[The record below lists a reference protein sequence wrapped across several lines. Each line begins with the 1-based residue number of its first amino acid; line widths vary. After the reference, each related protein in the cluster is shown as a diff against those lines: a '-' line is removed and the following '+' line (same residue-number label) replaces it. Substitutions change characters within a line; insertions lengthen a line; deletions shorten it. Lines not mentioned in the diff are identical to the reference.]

1 MRNPST
7 KEPFDFLNIDK
18 NMTVYHIF
26 TKSSEETPNN
36 KFLGHRPYNRKT
48 KTFMPY
54 VFQTYSQVAERAT
67 NFGAGIIYLRFIIF
81 QRFCMC
87 PETSFEVLKRNW
99 PVAIYSLNR
108 PEWTI
113 ADKGLNTQSLY
124 SVALYDTLG
133 SDSME
138 YILNHC
144 EAPIVVCSLDKVPK
158 ILSNIHN
165 LKYLQAIVCMDRLHP
180 RDDDE
185 YGLPYPFNVSS
196 VNVLLQWAKS
206 KNVILFDM
214 YQIEKMGLENPIE
227 HHPPKPSDIYTIMYT
242 SGTTGN
248 PKGAVTT
255 HSNYAY
261 AADISSK
268 FGSKHRNTPSIVSF
282 LPLAHAYGRTR
293 ENTITLQNGFIGYYC
308 GDITKILEDTRQ
320 LQPTSFTGVPR
331 LLTRFYDA
339 ISASTI
345 NSPNPIIR
353 KVSQMGAKIK
363 IANLHSKKIYDNY
376 LFDLLIFNKTKAIL
390 SSKLENISTGTAPVE
405 PYVTDFL
412 RVSLK
417 AVISEGYAMTET
429 ASVGS
434 RQPEGDFSNGNVGTP
449 GQMVEFR
456 LRDVP
461 EMQYLSSDSPCPRGE
476 LLMRSP
482 TVFSGYLKNV
492 EATEETL
499 IEDRWL
505 ASGDIAQF
513 NEDGSVSI
521 IDRKKSLFKLSQGEY
536 ISPEKVEVVITQ
548 DPLVMQAF

>member
-1 MRNPST
+1 M
-7 KEPFDFLNIDK
+7 
-18 NMTVYHIF
+18 
-26 TKSSEETPNN
+26 KSYIVPNSDSPGFSPVREKPKN

-48 KTFMPY
+48 NKFMSY
-54 VFQTYSQVAERAT
+54 VFQTYSEVAKRAT
-67 NFGAGIIYLRFIIF
+67 NFG
-81 QRFCMC
+81 
-87 PETSFEVLKRNW
+87 S
-99 PVAIYSLNR
+99 
-108 PEWTI
+108 

-158 ILSNIHN
+158 ILSNIQN

-180 RDDDE
+180 EDDDE
-185 YGLPYPFNVSS
+185 YGLPYPFNVNSI
-196 VNVLLQWAKS
+196 NVLLQWAKS

-214 YQIEKMGLENPIE
+214 YQIERMGSKNPIK

-248 PKGAVTT
+248 PKGAITT

-261 AADISSK
+261 SVNIYNKFDTISKS
-268 FGSKHRNTPSIVSF
+268 TPSIVSF
-282 LPLAHAYGRTR
+282 LPLAHAYDRYF
-293 ENTITLQNGFIGYYC
+293 ENYITLRGGIIGYYC

-353 KVSQMGAKIK
+353 KISQMGAKIK
-363 IANLHSKKIYDNY
+363 IENLHSKKIYYNY
-376 LFDLLIFNKTKAIL
+376 LFDRLIFNKTKAIL
-390 SSKLENISTGTAPVE
+390 SSKLEIITTGTAPVE
-405 PYVTDFL
+405 PYVLDFL
-412 RVSLK
+412 RISLK
-417 AVISEGYAMTET
+417 ASIYEGYSMTET
-429 ASVGS
+429 SAVAC
-434 RQPEGDFSNGNVGTP
+434 RQPEGDLTNGNVGIP
-449 GQMVEFR
+449 GQLVEFR

-482 TVFSGYLKNV
+482 TVFSGYLKN
-492 EATEETL
+492 
-499 IEDRWL
+499 
-505 ASGDIAQF
+505 
-513 NEDGSVSI
+513 
-521 IDRKKSLFKLSQGEY
+521 
-536 ISPEKVEVVITQ
+536 
-548 DPLVMQAF
+548 